1 MTFNVEELRH
11 AITVLEAQR
20 PVLGDRVTDVTVGA
34 LREKLAAAEAKTAV
48 IPARRTTQRKQLT
61 ILFANLTGFSGIADS
76 VPDTHLLDV
85 INLIWRRLDGAIAAH
100 GGMVDKHIGDAVMG
114 LFGVPVAAEDD
125 PEKAIRA
132 ALAMRAA
139 LSDFVGE
146 VQEMVT
152 AVDPSSGV
160 PSLANLR
167 LRIGINTGPV
177 LLGEVGTSDEYTVI
191 GDPVNVAS
199 RLERAAPAG
208 GILISHET
216 YQLVRDHFDFA
227 PLGPIQIKGKREPL
241 PVYLVL
247 GAKPR
252 PFYRKGRGVEGV
264 ETRMVGR
271 DAELHALQNTL
282 QQVAQTGQGQV
293 ITIVGEAGVGKSRLS
308 YEFSKWAEATSLNVN
323 ILKGRTDQGMKQL
336 PYALVRDLFA
346 NIFAIQDSDP
356 PAAVEE
362 KFRQGLTGLRGAED
376 EAEWQRRIR
385 SLAQLVGLNLAEA
398 TVLALAPPET
408 TQARERVYE
417 DVTSL
422 LHALVSRSPVTLLV
436 LEDVHWADEG
446 SLELVDW
453 LAGLCLADPLLI
465 LCVTRPSLF
474 EWRAGWGG
482 GKTAVANGTP
492 QAVDQIPQ
500 TLLPLKALSRAE
512 SEILVQDILRH
523 LPEIPPDLS
532 NLIVDRAEGNPFYVE
547 ELVKVLIEDGIIIPG
562 EVAWRVQARHLANV
576 RVPPTL
582 TGVLQARLD
591 RLSSLER
598 LSLQRAAVIGR
609 IFWDTAV
616 ILMNALAPDNVI
628 REPESVAALQALEK
642 RELIFQ
648 RDVSTFAGSQAYLFK
663 HEMLREVTYESVLLR
678 ARPIYHRQVASWL
691 AEQSGER
698 VGEFASLI
706 ADHYERAEEPIA
718 AAEMH
723 ELAALRAQ
731 EMSNPALALQHYNR
745 MLLLLA
751 DTPYQAAWLVGIQER
766 VAQLL
771 YTQARLVEAAARYRE
786 MRQTAEN
793 DGNLAAQARALN
805 GLSAI
810 MFEQAQ
816 FANLLETGTRA
827 EKVAWLVGEE
837 VQLIQALQYKAEA
850 YRRLGDTALALASAR
865 QALELSERLGEETAV
880 VSSLHLLGALYA
892 SWGRQTHVTHY
903 LERLQTLAR
912 QAAELRHD
920 GATAG
925 LAYRALGELQIT
937 LGQFETAGQSLLAAL
952 RCYQEAER
960 PGESAL
966 TLYWLARLA
975 RLQGNGEAA
984 LPLYREA
991 IADASARGDRYTEMS
1006 FRVDLA
1012 AALLQTGQAATAE
1025 RLLARLIQYAENGA
1039 ILGEWRYFS
1048 EAYLFWA
1055 EALLALGRVTAAA
1068 QAGEMAETH
1077 SYLMADDR
1085 LRGEAW
1091 RVLGLI
1097 AEQLPE
1103 GERPLRLHNHDYDP
1117 AGCFQESLRLLR
1129 RAGGSSPITFR
1140 EQVQTLRAWAAYE
1153 AGQGNHSR
1161 SQIMAQEATAL
1172 AAEIGLR

>member
-1 MTFNVEELRH
+1 MTVNAEELRH

-20 PVLGDRVTDVTVGA
+20 SVLGDQVTDVTVGT
-34 LREKLAAAEAKTAV
+34 LQEKLAALEVKTAV
-48 IPARRTTQRKQLT
+48 SPARRLTQRKQLT

-76 VPDTHLLDV
+76 VPDTHSLDV

-125 PEKAIRA
+125 PERAIRA

-139 LSDFVGE
+139 LSDFLND
-146 VQEMVT
+146 
-152 AVDPSSGV
+152 APDLPVDPASGA
-160 PSLANLR
+160 PALADLH

-177 LLGEVGTSDEYTVI
+177 LLGELGTRDEYTVI

-199 RLERAAPAG
+199 RLERAAPIG

-216 YQLVRDHFDFA
+216 YQLVRDQFDFT

-264 ETRMVGR
+264 ETHMVGR
-271 DAELHALQNTL
+271 DGELRSLQTALE
-282 QQVAQTGQGQV
+282 QVAQSGRGQV
-293 ITIVGEAGVGKSRLS
+293 VTIVGEAGVGKSRLA
-308 YEFSKWAEATSLNVN
+308 YEFMKWAETRPLNAV
-323 ILKGRTDQGMKQL
+323 ILKGRIDQGMKQL

-346 NIFAIQDSDP
+346 NVFAIQDSDP
-356 PAAVEE
+356 PAVVEE
-362 KFRQGLTGLRGAED
+362 KFRQGLAGLRGMEED
-376 EAEWQRRIR
+376 DGVWQRRIR
-385 SLAQLVGLNLAEA
+385 SLAQLVGLNLTEA
-398 TVLALAPPET
+398 SLLTLAPPET

-422 LHALVSRSPVTLLV
+422 LHALIARNPVTLLL
-436 LEDVHWADEG
+436 LEDLHWADDG

-453 LAGLCLADPLLI
+453 LAGLCQGDPLLI

-474 EWRAGWGG
+474 EWRTGWGEG
-482 GKTAVANGTP
+482 TAVANGSP
-492 QAVDQIPQ
+492 QPAQ
-500 TLLPLKALSRAE
+500 TVLTLNALSRAE
-512 SEILVQDILRH
+512 SEMLVHDILRH

-547 ELVKVLIEDGIIIPG
+547 ELVKVLIEDGIIMPG
-562 EVAWRVQARHLANV
+562 DAAWRVQAKQLANV

-616 ILMNALAPDNVI
+616 ILMNALAPDNAI
-628 REPESVAALQALEK
+628 HEPESVVALQALEK

-678 ARPIYHRQVASWL
+678 ARPIYHRQVAGWL

-731 EMSNPALALQHYNR
+731 EITNPALALHHYGR

-751 DTPYQAAWLVGIQER
+751 DTPYQAAWLVGVQER

-771 YTQARLVEAAARYRE
+771 YTQARLVEASVRYRE

-805 GLSAI
+805 GLCAI
-810 MFEQAQ
+810 MAEQGQ
-816 FANLLETGTRA
+816 FANLLETATRA

-837 VQLIQALQYKAEA
+837 AQLIQALQHKAEA
-850 YRRLGDTALALASAR
+850 YRSLGDTALALASAR
-865 QALELSERLGEETAV
+865 QALTFSERLGEETAV
-880 VSSLHLLGALYA
+880 ISSLGLLGALYA
-892 SWGRQTHVTHY
+892 GWGRQTHAEHF
-903 LERLQTLAR
+903 LERLQTLATKKGKAEQNQTVSG
-912 QAAELRHD
+912 QA
-920 GATAG
+920 
-925 LAYRALGELQIT
+925 YQWLGELQIT
-937 LGQFETAGQSLLAAL
+937 LGEFETARKNLVAAL
-952 RCYQEAER
+952 RCFRQVER
-960 PGESAL
+960 PLETARSL
-966 TLYWLARLA
+966 FWLGRLA
-975 RLQGNGEAA
+975 RLLGNGEAA

-991 IADASARGDRYTEMS
+991 IANASAGGDRYAEMVY
-1006 FRVDLA
+1006 RVDLS
-1012 AALLQTGQAATAE
+1012 AALVQTGQAATAE
-1025 RLLARLIQYAENGA
+1025 RLLGRLIQYAENDV
-1039 ILGEWRYFS
+1039 IMGEWHRLG

-1055 EALLALGRVTAAA
+1055 EALLALGRVAEAV
-1068 QAGEMAETH
+1068 QAGARAEELA
-1077 SYLMADDR
+1077 YQLADDR
-1085 LRGEAW
+1085 LRGEVW

-1097 AEQLPE
+1097 ARELPE
-1103 GERPLRLHNHDYDP
+1103 GERPLRLHDHDYDP
-1117 AGCFQESLRLLR
+1117 AACFQESLRLLR
-1129 RAGGSSPITFR
+1129 RVGGGSPITFR
-1140 EQVQTLRAWAAYE
+1140 EQVHTLRAWADHE
-1153 AGQGNHSR
+1153 ATQGNPSR
-1161 SQIMAQEATAL
+1161 SAVMAQEAAAL
-1172 AAEIGLR
+1172 AAEIGLG